1 VRLTLLVYEFVIPGC
16 QSVKDKRRVV
26 NSLKDSLR
34 SKYNV
39 SVAEVDHQDK
49 WQRSTVAVALVSESA
64 QNLDSVLSGID
75 SLFADRLDANIIKNE
90 RFDYTPFEA

>member
-1 VRLTLLVYEFVIPGC
+1 MVYEFVIPGC

>member
-1 VRLTLLVYEFVIPGC
+1 LVYEFVIPGC